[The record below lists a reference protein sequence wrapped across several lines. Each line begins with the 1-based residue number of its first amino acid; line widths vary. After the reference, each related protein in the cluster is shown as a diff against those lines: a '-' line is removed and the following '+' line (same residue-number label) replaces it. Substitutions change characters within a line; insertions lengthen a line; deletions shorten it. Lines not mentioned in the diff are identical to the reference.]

1 MKKTFLKNIKYSI
14 IAIFSLA
21 LVFGLSTNKALAWNY
36 NGTDIIYIVGDNTAP
51 SVEAGPDI
59 SISLPTNST
68 SATGTASDPDGSI
81 STTFWEFVSGPA
93 TASLGSQ
100 NNSTPSTITLSDMT
114 VVGSYVF
121 RFNAQDNDGAW
132 GWDEMTV
139 IVTDTNTP
147 SGSISATNCTI
158 AIGGSTCASSVS
170 WSTSNLTASPTEVTH
185 NNPATTSVSS
195 ATTGTNVSSNVNY
208 GATTFFLY
216 HNGSELA
223 QASMNASCVSG
234 GVWNGTTSKCE
245 VDPTPTSTPS
255 VTLTASPSV
264 VFTNGSSTLSWISAN
279 VSSCT
284 ASAVPANASWTGS
297 KSTSSSFPHESTGPL
312 SATTTFTLSCTGVN
326 GSASSSAI
334 VNVVPDTG
342 SGIIAELTANPGAPD
357 KITLGDSSTLTWSCS
372 PNATTSSGLGFNT
385 GGALSG
391 SVSVS
396 PIVNTTYT
404 LICSKTTAPT
414 ASASDQA
421 TVLLKRKFLFIE
433 F

>member
-1 MKKTFLKNIKYSI
+1 MKINKMIKTNIKLLGI
-14 IAIFSLA
+14 MFLSLG
-21 LVFGLSTNKALAWNY
+21 LVFSFSSKALAWDY
-36 NGTDIIYIVGDNTAP
+36 NGTDIIYTVGSNVAPVVDAGLDQAIV
-51 SVEAGPDI
+51 
-59 SISLPTNST
+59 LPTT
-68 SATGTASDPDGSI
+68 SAGVTGIATDSDGTI
-81 STTFWEFVSGPA
+81 VTTFWEFVSGPVTPTVGTQGTSA
-93 TASLGSQ
+93 I
-100 NNSTPSTITLSDMT
+100 STVTMSDMT
-114 VVGSYVF
+114 VVGNYVF

-139 IVTDTNTP
+139 TVSDPNTP
-147 SGSISATNCTI
+147 SGSISATDCSI
-158 AIGGSTCASSVS
+158 SIGGSTCASSVS

-195 ATTGTNVSSNVNY
+195 ATTGTNVSSTVNY

-223 QASMNASCVSG
+223 QASMSATCG
-234 GVWNGTTSKCE
+234 GGGIWNGTICE
-245 VDPTPTSTPS
+245 AGPTPTPS
-255 VTLTASPSV
+255 VALTANPSV
-264 VFTNGSSTLSWISAN
+264 VFTNGSSTLSWTSAN

-326 GSASSSAI
+326 GSASSNAV

-396 PIVNTTYT
+396 PTVNTTYT

>member
-1 MKKTFLKNIKYSI
+1 L
-14 IAIFSLA
+14 
-21 LVFGLSTNKALAWNY
+21 LSFYLQT
-36 NGTDIIYIVGDNTAP
+36 
-51 SVEAGPDI
+51 
-59 SISLPTNST
+59 
-68 SATGTASDPDGSI
+68 
-81 STTFWEFVSGPA
+81 
-93 TASLGSQ
+93 LGS
-100 NNSTPSTITLSDMT
+100 T
-114 VVGSYVF
+114 
-121 RFNAQDNDGAW
+121 
-132 GWDEMTV
+132 
-139 IVTDTNTP
+139 
-147 SGSISATNCTI
+147 
-158 AIGGSTCASSVS
+158 
-170 WSTSNLTASPTEVTH
+170 
-185 NNPATTSVSS
+185 
-195 ATTGTNVSSNVNY
+195 
-208 GATTFFLY
+208 
-216 HNGSELA
+216 
-223 QASMNASCVSG
+223 
-234 GVWNGTTSKCE
+234 
-245 VDPTPTSTPS
+245 S
-255 VTLTASPSV
+255 VTLTANPSV
-264 VFTNGSSTLSWISAN
+264 VFTNGSSTLSWASAN

-284 ASAVPANASWTGS
+284 ASAVPANVSWTGS

-326 GSASSSAI
+326 GPASSSVV

-342 SGIIAELTANPGAPD
+342 SGIIAELNANPGAPD